1 MRIAQLVPSLSYGDA
16 VGNDILA
23 LHRILQEFDP
33 ETHVYAQL
41 FDEQRIPPGVCS
53 DYREMPQLSAEDIL
67 FYHMATGSTTMRNL
81 MLEAPCRKF
90 IIYHNVTPP
99 EFFHAYDRNTER
111 ATRDAL
117 EDLQA
122 LRSVVEGCLAVSEF
136 NRQDLLAAGFRVPIG
151 ILPILVP
158 YADYDAEPGREVMS
172 RYRDDGYTNLL
183 FVGRIVPNKKQEDV
197 IRAYAYYKKFINP
210 KSRLF
215 VVGNAGGQDIY
226 NDRLRRY
233 IKALQVE
240 DIIFPGHIPFA
251 DILAY
256 YHLADVFLCMS
267 EHEGFCVPLLEAM
280 YLQVPVLAYHATA
293 VPYTMGSA
301 GLIFSDKEPACVA
314 CLIDL
319 VTRDK
324 ALREAVLESQ
334 RQRLEDFSYEQVAAQ
349 ARMLFRRIVD
359 REDFDAAG
367 CGGSHRTAGELQQQA
382 LRQAA
387 EAVSQ
392 GELAAFEDIPL
403 QEARPWYRFVMT
415 WIYNFLHGLAP
426 VTAEKIKVFFKKTLH
441 E

>member
-33 ETHVYAQL
+33 DTHVYAQL
-41 FDEQRIPPGVCS
+41 FDEQRIPSGICS
-53 DYREMPQLSAEDIL
+53 DYRELPQLSADDIL
-67 FYHMATGSTTMRNL
+67 IYHMATGSMTMRKL
-81 MLEAPCRKF
+81 MLSAPCRKF

-99 EFFHAYDRNTER
+99 EFFHAYDRNTEQ

-122 LRSVVEGCLAVSEF
+122 MRSVVEGCLAVSEF
-136 NRQDLLAAGFRVPIG
+136 NRQDLLAAGFRMPIG

-158 YADYDAEPGREVMS
+158 YADYDAEPGREVMA

-197 IRAYAYYKKFINP
+197 IKAYAYYKKFLNP

-215 VVGNAGGQDIY
+215 IVGNAGGQDIY

-233 IKALQVE
+233 IKALQVK
-240 DIIFPGHIPFA
+240 DIVFPGHIPFA

-280 YLQVPVLAYHATA
+280 YLQVPVLAYHAAA
-293 VPYTMGSA
+293 VPYTLGGA
-301 GLIFSDKEPACVA
+301 GLVFSDKDPAQVA
-314 CLIDL
+314 SLIDQ
-319 VTRDK
+319 VIHDK
-324 ALREAVLESQ
+324 ALREAVLDSQ
-334 RQRLEDFSYEQVAAQ
+334 KRRLEDFSYEQVAAQ
-349 ARMLFRRIVD
+349 ARMLFRKIVD
-359 REDFDAAG
+359 RENFDAVG
-367 CGGSHRTAGELQQQA
+367 CGGSGCTVGELQQRA

-387 EAVSQ
+387 GAESR
-392 GELAAFEDIPL
+392 GTLPDFEDIPL

-426 VTAEKIKVFFKKTLH
+426 VTAEKIKVCVK
-441 E
+441 